1 MQRKASAKRIVEE
14 AIKKGY
20 TITKK
25 ALDLLQSAE
34 APLQILN
41 EAIDKLEE
49 ETPKTLLIDERL
61 IEELLKPSEK
71 PCQESVR
78 EEDRGELEV
87 SIEIEV
93 DERYLREWRIQGS
106 LAEFQ
111 KHFRNRYE
119 KISRI
124 LRERLGAVTD
134 VLSALKLREGQDAY
148 IIAAVLE
155 KSESKKAWILRV
167 DDPSSEATIIAPKNG
182 DVASIAEKILPDSVI
197 GFKVQK
203 HERSLIAREIFLP
216 EIALRNVEK
225 TDLDAYA
232 CLISDIHVGSKHFRE
247 DLFESFLDWLNRE
260 GDPEARKTRVL
271 IIAGDAVDGIGVYP
285 NQDKE
290 LEITSI
296 DEQFRR
302 LSRLLAEI
310 PEHVTIMIGVG
321 NHEPVQ
327 KALPQPPLQEKYR
340 SILKRSGR
348 QIVFLGN
355 PAWIKLSG
363 RPFLVYHGQGLDDV
377 IQIIPGFSH
386 STLKNDIGKVL
397 ELLIRHRHLCP
408 IHGESTPLLPTEEDL
423 LVVDKI
429 PSVFHSGHVHV
440 AYAGSYQGIR
450 MINSGTWQEQTS
462 YQRNVG
468 LEPTVGTAILVNLG
482 DLSIKMKKFV

>member
-61 IEELLKPSEK
+61 IEELLKPSKK
-71 PCQESVR
+71 PCQEGVK
-78 EEDRGELEV
+78 EEGRGEPGI

-203 HERSLIAREIFLP
+203 
-216 EIALRNVEK
+216 
-225 TDLDAYA
+225 
-232 CLISDIHVGSKHFRE
+232 
-247 DLFESFLDWLNRE
+247 
-260 GDPEARKTRVL
+260 
-271 IIAGDAVDGIGVYP
+271 
-285 NQDKE
+285 
-290 LEITSI
+290 
-296 DEQFRR
+296 
-302 LSRLLAEI
+302 
-310 PEHVTIMIGVG
+310 
-321 NHEPVQ
+321 
-327 KALPQPPLQEKYR
+327 
-340 SILKRSGR
+340 
-348 QIVFLGN
+348 
-355 PAWIKLSG
+355 
-363 RPFLVYHGQGLDDV
+363 
-377 IQIIPGFSH
+377 
-386 STLKNDIGKVL
+386 
-397 ELLIRHRHLCP
+397 
-408 IHGESTPLLPTEEDL
+408 
-423 LVVDKI
+423 
-429 PSVFHSGHVHV
+429 
-440 AYAGSYQGIR
+440 
-450 MINSGTWQEQTS
+450 
-462 YQRNVG
+462 
-468 LEPTVGTAILVNLG
+468 
-482 DLSIKMKKFV
+482 